1 MLICPPSGIFG
12 RSARRA
18 GEGEDMRKAQ
28 IIREVRQLV
37 ALEGQ
42 PDGRGSVYMGGDALD
57 AISRLLDR
65 ADRPA
70 WKRIRGGAK

>member
-1 MLICPPSGIFG
+1 
-12 RSARRA
+12 
-18 GEGEDMRKAQ
+18 MRKAQ

-42 PDGRGSVYMGGDALD
+42 PDGRGGVYMGGDALD

-70 WKRIRGGAK
+70 WKRILGGGK